1 MSIQDK
7 RKFLYFYSK
16 SCKFCGQFS
25 EMLNRVPV
33 QIKQNFVPICIDDP
47 TIRLPPYLQVVP
59 TIQIYDDGGRRHV
72 LQDKHAFEWLN
83 QYSQKPIETEAYSI
97 GEMGSSLSDCYSF
110 LEENEN
116 TKISSDRAYTA
127 LEQLESFFITTPEEG
142 ADLSQMQQN
151 GNGGQTKLQA
161 DPLIQE
167 MEKLQQMRSR
177 DVPQK
182 NGPPPQVPNFANN
195 VGVGK
200 DQENMMKSQAFQ
212 RQYDM
217 IIQQR
222 NADVPKRRMPSV
234 APNFESPAYKSQFVT
249 QDMMKSNNQQR
260 PMISQGSN
268 FDYQKQVIPNI
279 PKPTQNPN
287 FGVSAKFNSMINNN
301 YGNGSGVGPRGG
313 NMGGNVGNMGRN
325 MGGNRGGIMGGG
337 RPMPIKRI

>member
-1 MSIQDK
+1 MSYVQQDK

-16 SCKFCGQFS
+16 TCKFCSQFT
-25 EMLNRVPV
+25 EMLNRVPNEV
-33 QIKQNFVPICIDDP
+33 KQNFVPISIDDP

-127 LEQLESFFITTPEEG
+127 LDNLDNFFITTPAEG
-142 ADLSQMQQN
+142 SDVSQHQN
-151 GNGGQTKLQA
+151 PQGGQNTKMQV

-182 NGPPPQVPNFANN
+182 GGPPPQVPNFAQN
-195 VGVGK
+195 VGTGR

-212 RQYDM
+212 RQYDL

-222 NADVPKRRMPSV
+222 NSDVPKRRMPSV
-234 APNFESPAYKSQFVT
+234 APNFESPAYKSKFVT
-249 QDMMKSNNQQR
+249 PEMMKSVNQRHAQ
-260 PMISQGSN
+260 PPPQGPGGYE
-268 FDYQKQVIPNI
+268 YQKQTTHNI
-279 PKPTQNPN
+279 PRPVQNPN
-287 FGVSAKFNSMINNN
+287 FGVSPRFSNMNN
-301 YGNGSGVGPRGG
+301 YSTSG
-313 NMGGNVGNMGRN
+313 NMGGNGAPRVRVGGP
-325 MGGNRGGIMGGG
+325 GG
-337 RPMPIKRI
+337 RPQHSQPSIKRI